1 MDKQQKHMKNMDIDA
16 FELPELYLH
25 GPNTD
30 RFQSFLNNSQYI
42 LKLLYNK
49 KEYNPAISKRSF
61 TEKLTKYPEEGN
73 MEYIKSLIELNN
85 GAKSL
90 IIAPTGSGKTYSIDA
105 IFRQMNAESDGK
117 QLLCLLCPNRV
128 QNIQNEKSDTY
139 NFEAL
144 VAGVQLDDNEQDV
157 RQISA
162 VYDKVPSIISYK
174 KAHPD
179 CRLRIVIDEC
189 QTLISANTYRADAI
203 DAIMR
208 MISEDLADS
217 YTFITATYENMCC
230 FSFDNIV
237 LFEDPNYK
245 PVFKSVDVRYAK
257 KKRFENLVVDTAI
270 HESKTYIR
278 LNSTDMIKT
287 VDATLRNN
295 GQKCYS
301 VTAADKGSTTNEDGT
316 VTYNNIVFDH
326 IVNNDDLYNNE
337 GEADTILATSLLDAG
352 TNFTKYSPKS
362 TPVFAVFEPKLM
374 NLDEIEQAFNRF
386 RPRKDSAGNVIQ
398 LDHAL
403 IIHQLP
409 DSSIKGAKVYKQ
421 DSSGKMKLLLS
432 IPQKAITYT
441 DNTTLENKQ
450 EGKHDGTIT
459 ISGHYF
465 SELEDGKYYINIFLE
480 DSKAPYRYNLYVNC
494 WENERPNSDA
504 MESLFKDMMEKGHAM
519 VENWGTEK
527 IVAYIND
534 FQDAA
539 MAMND
544 SMSGNTAFIYNTGD
558 EKVSSQLLL
567 RPYPQF
573 RSLKGILEDM
583 LRQANFQCYRAR
595 QYMDSLE
602 PNGDAYDVFA
612 EASQQEDI
620 REELEKHL
628 KILEKEDLA
637 IGKALYVAKD
647 LSVQINRKKLFNGAY
662 SIYQSQFYYYPER
675 LVDEL
680 TRRLNIPVTTS
691 YYTPETYKLE
701 EVEDDRDCILEIL
714 NSLYKNPAMKGILC
728 DVLHNGKPNPND
740 IDDGYREMLAK
751 ILQSSLYKKEY
762 QPLQKISSSLTFDY
776 IVKAL
781 NILNGRK
788 DVNKHISRII
798 YMQNNQ
804 DIMSRGITSVKA
816 KAKLIQFEEQK
827 VLISIIEEK
836 RNEANAK
843 AKAKGTKETK
853 TKYFTINND
862 FKETTLKEFNKRMAS
877 VVGGYT
883 SKTPTQF
890 KHLLYSIY
898 VIKNRHASSR
908 TDELGELITTIE
920 QVPFE

>member
-1 MDKQQKHMKNMDIDA
+1 MDEQQKHLKNMDIDA

-25 GPNTD
+25 GPDTD
-30 RFQSFLNNSQYI
+30 RFQSFLNNSQHI

-73 MEYIKSLIELNN
+73 LEYIRSLVELGN

-128 QNIQNEKSDTY
+128 QNIQNEKSDNY

-144 VAGVQLDDNEQDV
+144 VAGVQLDENGQDV

-162 VYDKVPSIISYK
+162 VYDKVPSIVRYK

-179 CRLRIVIDEC
+179 CSLRIVIDEC
-189 QTLISANTYRADAI
+189 QNLISANTYREEAI
-203 DAIMR
+203 NAIMR
-208 MISEDLADS
+208 MISENLADS

-245 PVFKSVDVRYAK
+245 PAFKSVDVRYAK
-257 KKRFENLVVDTAI
+257 KRFENVVIDTAI

-278 LNSTDMIKT
+278 LNNTDMIET
-287 VDATLRNN
+287 VKATLMNM
-295 GQKCYS
+295 GQRCYS
-301 VTAADKGSTTNEDGT
+301 VTASDKGSTTNEDGT
-316 VTYNNIVFDH
+316 VTYTNDVFDH

-362 TPVFAVFEPKLM
+362 TPVFAVSDPKLM

-386 RPRKDSAGNVIQ
+386 RPQKDSAGNVIQ

-409 DSSIKGAKVYKQ
+409 ESNIRGAKVYRQ
-421 DSSGKMKLLLS
+421 ESNGKASLLLS
-432 IPQKAITYT
+432 IPKKDIKYT
-441 DNTTLENKQ
+441 DNTSTEEKQ
-450 EGKHDGTIT
+450 KGRHNGTIT
-459 ISGHYF
+459 IPGHYF
-465 SELEDGKYYINIFLE
+465 SALEDGKYYLHVFME
-480 DSKAPYRYNLYVNC
+480 DTKAPFCYNLYVNC
-494 WENERPNSDA
+494 WTDERPDFDT
-504 MESLFKDMMEKGHAM
+504 MDSLFKDMMEKGHAM
-519 VENWGTEK
+519 LDNWRSEK
-527 IVAYIND
+527 ILAYIND

-544 SMSGNTAFIYNTGD
+544 SMTGSTAFIYNTGD

-573 RSLKGILEDM
+573 RHLKDIVEDLM
-583 LRQANFQCYRAR
+583 KQANSQCYRAR
-595 QYMDSLE
+595 QYVESPDISAEDM
-602 PNGDAYDVFA
+602 YDIFT
-612 EASQQEDI
+612 EAGQQEDM
-620 REELEKHL
+620 REALEKHL
-628 KILEKEDLA
+628 CILVKEAPA
-637 IGKALYVAKD
+637 IGPALYVAKD
-647 LSVQINRKKLFNGAY
+647 LTVQINRKKLFNSAY
-662 SIYQSQFYYYPER
+662 TIYQSQFYYYPER

-680 TRRLNIPVTTS
+680 ARRLNIPVSTS

-701 EVEDDRDCILEIL
+701 KAEDDRDSILEML

-740 IDDGYREMLAK
+740 IDAGYREMLAK
-751 ILQSSLYKKEY
+751 ILQSKLYKKEY
-762 QPLQKISSSLTFDY
+762 QPLQKISPILTFDY

-781 NILNGRK
+781 NILNGWRE
-788 DVNKHISRII
+788 VNKHISRII
-798 YMQNNQ
+798 YMQNNL
-804 DIMSRGITSVKA
+804 DIMLRESTSVKA

-827 VLISIIEEK
+827 VLISIIKEK
-836 RNEANAK
+836 RNGKN
-843 AKAKGTKETK
+843 TC
-853 TKYFTINND
+853 FTINDQFND
-862 FKETTLKEFNKRMAS
+862 SILKEFNKRMAS
-877 VVGGYT
+877 VVKGYT
-883 SKTPTQF
+883 PKTLTQF
-890 KHLLYSIY
+890 KHLLYSMY
-898 VIKNRHASSR
+898 VIKNRHAPSR
-908 TDELGELITTIE
+908 PDELGELITTIE

>member
-1 MDKQQKHMKNMDIDA
+1 MKNMDIEP
-16 FELPELYLH
+16 FQLPELYLH
-25 GPNTD
+25 DPNTD
-30 RFQSFLNNSQYI
+30 RFQSFLNNSQYV

-49 KEYNPAISKRSF
+49 KEYNPTISKRSF
-61 TEKLTKYPEEGN
+61 TEKLTKYPKEGN
-73 MEYIKSLIELNN
+73 MEYIRSLIELDN

-128 QNIQNEKSDTY
+128 QNIQNEKSDDY
-139 NFEAL
+139 SFEAL
-144 VAGVQLDDNEQDV
+144 VAGVELDENGQGA

-162 VYDKVPSIISYK
+162 VYDKVPSIISYR

-179 CRLRIVIDEC
+179 CKLRIVIDEC
-189 QTLISANTYRADAI
+189 QTLVSANTFREQAI
-203 DAIMR
+203 DTIMR
-208 MISEDLADS
+208 MIGENLADS

-245 PVFKSVDVRYAK
+245 PVFRSVDVRYAK
-257 KKRFENLVVDTAI
+257 KKRFENLVVDTAL
-270 HESKTYIR
+270 HESKAYIR
-278 LNSTDMIKT
+278 LNSTEMIKT
-287 VDATLRNN
+287 VEATLMNM
-295 GQKCYS
+295 GQRCFS
-301 VTAADKGSTTNEDGT
+301 VTAADKGSTTNGDGT
-316 VTYNNIVFDH
+316 VTYSNSVFDH

-352 TNFTKYSPKS
+352 TNFTKYSPDS
-362 TPVFAVFEPKLM
+362 TPVFAVFSPQLM

-386 RPRKDSAGNVIQ
+386 RPQKDSAGNVIQ

-409 DSSIKGAKVYKQ
+409 DPSIKAARVYKQ
-421 DSSGKMKLLLS
+421 ESNGKMKLLLS
-432 IPQKAITYT
+432 IPKKGITYT
-441 DNTTLENKQ
+441 DNTTTEDKQ

-459 ISGHYF
+459 IPGHYF
-465 SELEDGKYYINIFLE
+465 SELEDGKYYINISLE
-480 DSKAPYRYNLYVNC
+480 DSKVPYRYNLYVNC
-494 WENERPNSDA
+494 WADERPDFDT
-504 MESLFKDMMEKGHAM
+504 MEALFKDMMEKGRAM
-519 VENWGTEK
+519 LENWESPQLA
-527 IVAYIND
+527 AYQNELI
-534 FQDAA
+534 DAA
-539 MAMND
+539 LALND
-544 SMSGNTAFIYNTGD
+544 SMSGSTAFIYNTGD

-573 RSLKGILEDM
+573 RSLKGILED
-583 LRQANFQCYRAR
+583 LLKQANFQCFRAR

-602 PNGDAYDVFA
+602 PDGDTYDVFA
-612 EASQQEDI
+612 EAGQQEDI
-620 REELEKHL
+620 REELEQHL
-628 KILEKEDLA
+628 KILGKEDPA
-637 IGKALYVAKD
+637 IAKALYVAKD
-647 LSVQINRKKLFNGAY
+647 LTVQINRKKLFNGAY

-691 YYTPETYKLE
+691 DYSPETYKLE
-701 EVEDDRDCILEIL
+701 EVEDDRDSILEIL
-714 NSLYKNPAMKGILC
+714 NSLYKNPAMKGILF
-728 DVLHNGKPNPND
+728 DVLHNGRPIPND

-751 ILQSSLYKKEY
+751 ILQSNLYKKEY

-788 DVNKHISRII
+788 EVNKHISRII

-804 DIMSRGITSVKA
+804 DIMSRGTVSVKA

-827 VLISIIEEK
+827 ILISIIEEK
-836 RNEANAK
+836 R
-843 AKAKGTKETK
+843 KEKNTHS
-853 TKYFTINND
+853 TIND
-862 FKETTLKEFNKRMAS
+862 QFIGPLLKEFNKRTAS
-877 VVGGYT
+877 KGYAPKT
-883 SKTPTQF
+883 STQLR
-890 KHLLYSIY
+890 HLLYSMY

-908 TDELGELITTIE
+908 KDELGELITTIE